1 MLIVILPNNLWDIRS
16 CTPAALTAELVER
29 RGPIETKMTAMC
41 CLLSVF
47 RPTRAWS
54 NSLSAST
61 GVIKAEIANGRTGGP
76 IKQIQHP
83 NKLMI
88 DNIQHKCSYCIFIIF
103 VVSNTFL
110 CGAFASNNICNRCN
124 VRNKTENWHN
134 LDTSKNTQAETGLGK
149 LLPRQAYNQITTNKM
164 PSSRTQNILSFPI
177 HFTLAFCQKENVFF
191 FEWNFIELLFRDW
204 AEWI

>member
-1 MLIVILPNNLWDIRS
+1 M
-16 CTPAALTAELVER
+16 VER

-88 DNIQHKCSYCIFIIF
+88 DIIQHKCSYCIFIIF

-134 LDTSKNTQAETGLGK
+134 LDTSKNTRRRQVSENYYHDRLTIK
-149 LLPRQAYNQITTNKM
+149 LQPIKCHLQEHKTSYLFPSISLWLFVKKKM
-164 PSSRTQNILSFPI
+164 SFSSNGIL
-177 HFTLAFCQKENVFF
+177 
-191 FEWNFIELLFRDW
+191 
-204 AEWI
+204 